1 MAPGS
6 RVREVPRPT
15 LVVVDDEDASRAAVS
30 RELTTRY
37 SIDYSV
43 LVESSPLEALQRLR
57 DLDAAGD
64 EVAVIL
70 AVQQMAEMPG
80 AMFLTM
86 AHDIH
91 PRARRGLL
99 VTPTQD
105 LVARRATAQ
114 ATVLGQA
121 DYFLIKPVQTPDER
135 FHRAVTEFLDEWWR
149 LRGSTFELIRVVGE
163 ERSPRSHEIQDLLQ
177 RHDLQYGF
185 YASESEAGR
194 AELAH
199 AGASAERLPVLI
211 MLDGRVLID
220 PTNREVAEALGA
232 GVRPADVTYD
242 LTIVGGGPAGLAA
255 AVYAG
260 SEGLRAALVEREA
273 LGGQAGTSSMIRNYL
288 GFPRGISGAELA
300 ARALEQA
307 VLFGTDIVYGSTASA
322 LRADGDRRVVTLS
335 DGSEVYSRAVVI
347 ATGVS
352 YRRLEVPALE
362 ALIGAGVFYGAGMSE
377 AQALAGEP
385 VFVVGGGNSAGQ
397 AAVHLSRY
405 AERATLLVRSG
416 SLAAS
421 MSQYLITD
429 LAATPNIDIRYGV
442 EVVGG
447 GGEGRLERL
456 ELKRSPLRRGRNRT
470 GGGAL
475 RSDRSPALHRLAPVL
490 RDPRPMGLR
499 AHGGASRDGVPRR
512 DHQRTRFRQCV
523 ERHEAGRRA
532 RPLLLETNLPGVF
545 AVGDVR
551 QGSVKRVAS
560 SAGEGSI
567 CIRLVHEYLEAVAD
581 QRREHPPPG

>member
-1 MAPGS
+1 MPPGS
-6 RVREVPRPT
+6 RLGELPRPT
-15 LVVVDDEDASRAAVS
+15 LVVVDDEDASRAALA

-37 SIDYSV
+37 GTDYTIV
-43 LVESSPLEALQRLR
+43 VESSPVRALQRLR
-57 DLDAAGD
+57 DLGAAAE

-70 AVQQMAEMPG
+70 AAQEMVEMPG
-80 AMFLTM
+80 ATFLAT
-86 AHDIH
+86 AHEIH

-99 VTPTQD
+99 ITPAQN
-105 LVARRATAQ
+105 LVARRATVQ
-114 ATVLGQA
+114 ACALGYA

-163 ERSPRSHEIQDLLQ
+163 ERSPRSHEIRDLLQ
-177 RHDLQYGF
+177 RHDLPYGF

-194 AELAH
+194 ATLVH
-199 AGASAERLPVLI
+199 AEAGAERLPVVI
-211 MLDGRVLID
+211 MLDGRALID
-220 PTNREVAEALGA
+220 PTNREVAEALGV

-242 LTIVGGGPAGLAA
+242 VVIVGGGPAGLAA

-273 LGGQAGTSSMIRNYL
+273 LGGQAGTSSMIRNSL
-288 GFPRGISGAELA
+288 GVPRGISGAELA

-307 VLFGTDIVYGSTASA
+307 VLFGTDIVYGSTATA
-322 LRADGDRRVVTLS
+322 LRAEGDRRVVTLG
-335 DGSEVYSRAVVI
+335 DGTEMYSRAVVI

-362 ALIGAGVFYGAGMSE
+362 ALMGAGVFYGAGMSE
-377 AQALAGEP
+377 AQALAGES

-405 AERATLLVRSG
+405 AERVTLLVRSG

-421 MSQYLITD
+421 MSQYLVTEI
-429 LAATPNIDIRYGV
+429 AATPNIDICYGV

-447 GGEGRLERL
+447 GGEGRLEGL
-456 ELKRSPLRRGRNRT
+456 ELKDRHSGEVETVPAAALFVLIGAQPFTQWLPSSVIRDQWGYVLTGAQCGLASCDMTACGPVSDIASSDTRT
-470 GGGAL
+470 GDG
-475 RSDRSPALHRLAPVL
+475 
-490 RDPRPMGLR
+490 R
-499 AHGGASRDGVPRR
+499 A
-512 DHQRTRFRQCV
+512 
-523 ERHEAGRRA
+523 
-532 RPLLLETNLPGVF
+532 PLLLETNLPGVF

-551 QGSVKRVAS
+551 RGSVKRVAS
-560 SAGEGSI
+560 GAGEGSI

-581 QRREHPPPG
+581 QRHQHTPTG